1 MFAMLVSEVREI
13 KREKRVWFNF
23 RFNFNSGIIRIG
35 FISIRVVLILN
46 DYAIL
51 YPNYK

>member
-1 MFAMLVSEVREI
+1 LFAMLVSEVREI

-23 RFNFNSGIIRIG
+23 NSGIIRIG
-35 FISIRVVLILN
+35 FISIRVGLILN
-46 DYAIL
+46 EYAIL